1 MVTHTKDN
9 TKKPKLFEDFV
20 ATRYP
25 LPKGLLTDSSSTE
38 FEPTSY
44 TQTSKDPKWRAAVTD
59 EFNALHRNKTWQ
71 LVPVKSHVNSVG
83 CKWSH

>member
-44 TQTSKDPKWRAAVTD
+44 TQTSKDPK
-59 EFNALHRNKTWQ
+59 
-71 LVPVKSHVNSVG
+71 
-83 CKWSH
+83 